1 MRISDW
7 SSDVCSSDLLPADR
21 RHCARSPDRRPHRRR
36 ASPPLRFPRPPS
48 PRPSA
53 PVARTSKTVPPCSR
67 RARRAA
73 LLPFQGASFLLPS
86 EVCADAEFPRP
97 RIGFGLEQA
106 ITARPALI
114 SPIRRVVAVHE
125 LREELHL
132 PDDAVFHR
140 GVELE
145 VRLDV
150 AILLSVEIG
159 RAHV

>member
-7 SSDVCSSDLLPADR
+7 SSDVCSSDL
-21 RHCARSPDRRPHRRR
+21 
-36 ASPPLRFPRPPS
+36 
-48 PRPSA
+48 
-53 PVARTSKTVPPCSR
+53 PCSR

-114 SPIRRVVAVHE
+114 SPIRRVVEVHE

-132 PDDAVFHR
+132 LDEAVFHR

-150 AILLSVEIG
+150 ASLLSDPAGTAEIARPVSTGEADAERPLLVAEIG